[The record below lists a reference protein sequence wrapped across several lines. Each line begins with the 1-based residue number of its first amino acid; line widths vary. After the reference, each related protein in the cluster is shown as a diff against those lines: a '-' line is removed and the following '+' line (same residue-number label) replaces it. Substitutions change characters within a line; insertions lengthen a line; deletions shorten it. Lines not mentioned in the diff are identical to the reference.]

1 MSTDLQPAPIEV
13 FGLPP
18 VWGVPAPSPFTLKL
32 LTWLRMAGIP
42 HRPVTLTRP
51 PASATGKIPYV
62 RLPDGRIL
70 HDSTLI
76 VDTLTAER
84 GVDLDHGLSASERAT
99 GHMVARMLEDHLYFC
114 CLVERWI
121 TDAGYARTS
130 RDYFAHL
137 PPPLR
142 WLMPVILRRR
152 IRAYLHG
159 QGLGRH
165 PPDTVAQ
172 FGRADLAALSSLLHG
187 RDFLVGRPS
196 SYDAVTFGFLWAI
209 SAHPFSSALA
219 EAIRADGVLVA
230 YRERVRERWWG
241 DWADSR

>member
-1 MSTDLQPAPIEV
+1 MSTDLQPASVDV

-18 VWGVPAPSPFTLKL
+18 IWGVPAPSPFTLKL
-32 LTWLRMAGIP
+32 LTWLRMAGVP
-42 HRPVTLTRP
+42 HRAVTLTRP

-62 RLPDGRIL
+62 QLADGRIL

-76 VDTLTAER
+76 IEALTAER
-84 GVDLDHGLSASERAT
+84 GVDLDGGLTSLQHAT
-99 GHMVARMLEDHLYFC
+99 GHAVTRMIEDHLYFC
-114 CLVERWI
+114 CLSERWI
-121 TDAGYARTS
+121 SDAGYACTS

-165 PPDTVAQ
+165 PPETAVR
-172 FGRADLAALSSLLHG
+172 FGCDDLRALSAILAGQAFLL
-187 RDFLVGRPS
+187 GRPS
-196 SYDAVTFGFLWAI
+196 SYDAVVFGFLWAI
-209 SAHPFSSALA
+209 SAHPFPSRLT
-219 EAIRADGVLVA
+219 EAVRGDTGLVS
-230 YRERVRERWWG
+230 YRDRVRARWWS
-241 DWADSR
+241 DWPDRH